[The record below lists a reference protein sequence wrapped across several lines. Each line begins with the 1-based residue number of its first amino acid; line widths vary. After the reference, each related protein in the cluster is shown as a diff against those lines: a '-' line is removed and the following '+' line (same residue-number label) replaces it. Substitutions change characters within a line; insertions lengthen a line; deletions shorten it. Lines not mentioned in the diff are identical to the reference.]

1 LGAWGDGAVGYW
13 GILVR
18 SIGFRFPPFPLLLLQ
33 GFPVLQYPISPC
45 GIPLQID
52 EDRLKPGDTIQPGL
66 RRNGPFWLTFS
77 AMLFAVMAVS
87 VRLASKHGIP
97 GAETTF
103 IRFLSG
109 LLTIAVL
116 HSTGLMTVR
125 LRRMPLLAARGISGG
140 IAILLYFASLS
151 AAKGPGGTSLT
162 SSVFLGNSYFL
173 YLPLLGMFFIHER
186 LRIGT
191 VVMVVLAVGGLYLI
205 VNPHFGHVRAGDV
218 YGFFG
223 GVMSATAMVV
233 VRELRKTEPAISVF
247 SSLCVFGALCALIT
261 MFFQRPVWPDAYG
274 WLLLL
279 IMGMSATAG
288 QLTMT
293 YGMGFTGVGEAGIL
307 QMSTVVYSSLVA
319 IIWLADA
326 FSPRILLGAVL
337 VLASAAYISYTES
350 RQIAEPSP

>member
-1 LGAWGDGAVGYW
+1 MAQSCRVG
-13 GILVR
+13 G
-18 SIGFRFPPFPLLLLQ
+18 
-33 GFPVLQYPISPC
+33 C
-45 GIPLQID
+45 GYQID
-52 EDRLKPGDTIQPGL
+52 EDRLDLRTNRQPGL

-87 VRLASKHGIP
+87 VRLAGKHGVP

-103 IRFLSG
+103 VRFVFG
-109 LLTIAVL
+109 LLAVGML
-116 HSTGLMTVR
+116 HGTGTMPVR
-125 LRRMPLLAARGISGG
+125 LHRLPLLAARGILGG

-173 YLPLLGMFFIHER
+173 YLPLLGMLLIHER
-186 LRIGT
+186 LRVGT
-191 VVMVVLAVGGLYLI
+191 VAMVVLAVVGLYLI

-218 YGFFG
+218 YGFFAG
-223 GVMSATAMVV
+223 FMSATAMVV
-233 VRELRKTEPAISVF
+233 IRELRKTEPAITVF
-247 SSLCVFGALCALIT
+247 FSLCVFGALCALIT

-279 IMGMSATAG
+279 IMGISATAG
-288 QLTMT
+288 QLAMT
-293 YGMGFTGVGEAGIL
+293 YGMGFIRVGEAGIL
-307 QMSTVVYSSLVA
+307 QMSTVVYSSLVG

-326 FSPRILLGAVL
+326 FSPRILLGAIL

-350 RQIAEPSP
+350 RSIAEPCP